1 MNYNFQRYIHA
12 LEQPNISQ
20 KELDDLLN
28 DLSSSF
34 AALPQEEQEFAEI
47 FMYDIQSG
55 NITLEPGKTCRDYI
69 TAYMTTVK
77 EQRISHLAEVFG
89 LNHELLS
96 TMMSMRVTEQ
106 NIDEFGRFTN
116 LQNTINIEKAQAY
129 FRDSKGENMTIF
141 EAHVKAGELLR
152 KFILRNGF
160 DI

>member
-1 MNYNFQRYIHA
+1 
-12 LEQPNISQ
+12 
-20 KELDDLLN
+20 
-28 DLSSSF
+28 
-34 AALPQEEQEFAEI
+34 
-47 FMYDIQSG
+47 
-55 NITLEPGKTCRDYI
+55 
-69 TAYMTTVK
+69 MTTVK

-141 EAHVKAGELLR
+141 EAHVKAGDLLR
-152 KFILRNGF
+152 KLILRNGF

>member
-1 MNYNFQRYIHA
+1 M
-12 LEQPNISQ
+12 
-20 KELDDLLN
+20 KEVWLFERFCVPLRQILKIM
-28 DLSSSF
+28 
-34 AALPQEEQEFAEI
+34 A
-47 FMYDIQSG
+47 
-55 NITLEPGKTCRDYI
+55 KVRI
-69 TAYMTTVK
+69 TAVRQTVYSDLMKMYEKPIPHACNIHEGQQWISVMTTVK

>member
-1 MNYNFQRYIHA
+1 
-12 LEQPNISQ
+12 
-20 KELDDLLN
+20 
-28 DLSSSF
+28 
-34 AALPQEEQEFAEI
+34 
-47 FMYDIQSG
+47 
-55 NITLEPGKTCRDYI
+55 
-69 TAYMTTVK
+69 MTTVK

-129 FRDSKGENMTIF
+129 FQDSKGENMTIF
-141 EAHVKAGELLR
+141 EAHVKAGDLLR